1 MCPIQI
7 NIEITS
13 KLFTDTVDNEHEL
26 TFVYLAEQQ
35 GLMK

>member
-7 NIEITS
+7 KIQITS
-13 KLFTDTVDNEHEL
+13 KLFTDAVDNEHEL
-26 TFVYLAEQQ
+26 TFVMVAEQQ